1 MKHCDKDNLA
11 VDDFQLEQEVDG
23 VSARDERNKED
34 MYKALKRDERTISE
48 MRSVAMAAIDLLEG
62 GRKAEAITMLKACAL
77 FNKG

>member
-1 MKHCDKDNLA
+1 MADEEFK
-11 VDDFQLEQEVDG
+11 LEQEVDG

-48 MRSVAMAAIDLLEG
+48 MRSVAMAAIDLLEC
-62 GRKAEAITMLKACAL
+62 GRKDEAITMLKACSL